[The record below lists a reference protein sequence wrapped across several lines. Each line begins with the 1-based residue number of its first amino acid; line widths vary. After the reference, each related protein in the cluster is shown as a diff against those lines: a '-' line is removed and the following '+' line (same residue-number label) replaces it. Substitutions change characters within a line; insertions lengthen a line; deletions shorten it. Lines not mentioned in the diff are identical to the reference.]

1 MLRPMMHR
9 RTLAALALAPLA
21 AQAQSFPDRAMR
33 MVLAYGAG
41 GPSDTVARLIAR
53 HMSAELGQTM
63 VVDNRPGAGGQ
74 LATEQVTRAPGD
86 GHSLLMVDNGMVIY
100 APALFARLPYDPD
113 TDLTGVGMIAR
124 FPLMLIV
131 RADNPV
137 RDFAGFVAAA
147 RTRPPTFGSGG
158 VASPHHLGMEL
169 LRRAAG
175 FEATHVPYRNSPAA
189 IQDMMAGQ
197 VDAMLADSATATLAM
212 RNGQARALMVM
223 AGERVTALAPD
234 APTSRELGMPDAL
247 ADAWMALST
256 HAGTPAPS
264 VARLNAALSR
274 ALAQEE
280 VRTVLRNINAQPAPG
295 DAAAFNAVVRAES
308 ARWRPL
314 IRELGI
320 RLEG

>member
-1 MLRPMMHR
+1 MMHR
-9 RTLAALALAPLA
+9 RSLAALAALPLTA
-21 AQAQSFPDRAMR
+21 RAQSFPDRQMR

-74 LATEQVTRAPGD
+74 LATEQVTRAAGD
-86 GHSLLMVDNGMVIY
+86 GHTLLMVDNGMVIY
-100 APALFARLPYDPD
+100 APALFARLPFDPD
-113 TDLTGVGMIAR
+113 ADLTGIGMIAR

-147 RTRPPTFGSGG
+147 RTRAPTFGSGG

-212 RNGQARALMVM
+212 RNNQARCLMVM
-223 AGERVTALAPD
+223 ATERVSLAPD
-234 APTSRELGMPDAL
+234 APTTRELGLPDAL

-256 HAGTPAPS
+256 HSGTPAPA
-264 VARLNAALSR
+264 VARLNAALGR
-274 ALAQEE
+274 ALENEE

>member
-1 MLRPMMHR
+1 MMHR
-9 RTLAALALAPLA
+9 RSLAALAALPFTAR
-21 AQAQSFPDRAMR
+21 AQSFPDRPMR

-41 GPSDTVARLIAR
+41 GPSDTVARLMAR
-53 HMSAELGQTM
+53 HMSADLGQTM

-74 LATEQVTRAPGD
+74 LATEQVTRAAGD
-86 GHSLLMVDNGMVIY
+86 GHTLLMVDNGMVIY
-100 APALFARLPYDPD
+100 APALFARLPFDPD
-113 TDLTGVGMIAR
+113 TDLSGIGMIAR

-131 RADNPV
+131 RADSPW

-189 IQDMMAGQ
+189 IQDMMAGA

-212 RNGQARALMVM
+212 RNSQARALMVM
-223 AGERVTALAPD
+223 AESRVSLAPD
-234 APTSRELGMPDAL
+234 APTTRELGLPDAL

-256 HAGTPAPS
+256 HAGTPTPA
-264 VARLNAALSR
+264 VARLNTALGR
-274 ALAQEE
+274 ALAQDE
-280 VRTVLRNINAQPAPG
+280 VQTVLRNTNAQPAPG

>member
-1 MLRPMMHR
+1 MMHR
-9 RTLAALALAPLA
+9 RTLAALAALPFSAH
-21 AQAQSFPDRAMR
+21 AQSFPERPMR

-53 HMSAELGQTM
+53 HMSADLGQPM

-74 LATEQVTRAPGD
+74 LATEQVTRAAGD
-86 GHSLLMVDNGMVIY
+86 GHTLLMVDNGMVIY

-113 TDLTGVGMIAR
+113 TDLTGIGMIAR
-124 FPLMLIV
+124 FPLLLIV
-131 RADNPV
+131 RNESPW

-147 RTRPPTFGSGG
+147 RQRPPTFGSGG
-158 VASPHHLGMEL
+158 VGSPHHLAMEL

-175 FEATHVPYRNSPAA
+175 FEATHVPYRSSPAA
-189 IQDMMAGQ
+189 IQDMVAGA
-197 VDAMLADSATATLAM
+197 VDAMLADSATAALAM
-212 RNGQARALMVM
+212 RNGQARALMAM
-223 AGERVTALAPD
+223 AAERVPLAPD
-234 APTSRELGMPDAL
+234 APTTRELGMPDAL

-256 HAGTPAPS
+256 HAGTPAPA

-280 VRTVLRNINAQPAPG
+280 VRNVLRNINAVAAPG

>member
-1 MLRPMMHR
+1 MMHR
-9 RTLAALALAPLA
+9 RSLAALATLPFA
-21 AQAQSFPDRAMR
+21 ARAQSFPDRPMR

-41 GPSDTVARLIAR
+41 GPSDTVARLMAR
-53 HMSAELGQTM
+53 HMSADLGQTM

-74 LATEQVTRAPGD
+74 LATEQVTRAAGD
-86 GHSLLMVDNGMVIY
+86 GHTLLMVDNGMVIY
-100 APALFARLPYDPD
+100 APALFARLPFDPD
-113 TDLTGVGMIAR
+113 TDLSGIGMIAR

-131 RADNPV
+131 RADSPW

-189 IQDMMAGQ
+189 IQDMMAGA

-212 RNGQARALMVM
+212 RNSQARALMVM
-223 AGERVTALAPD
+223 AESRVSLAPD
-234 APTSRELGMPDAL
+234 APTTRELGLPDAL

-256 HAGTPAPS
+256 HAGTPTPA
-264 VARLNAALSR
+264 VARLNTALGR
-274 ALAQEE
+274 ALAQDE
-280 VRTVLRNINAQPAPG
+280 VQTVLRNINAQPAPG